1 MKSIGMFEAKA
12 KLSEICAQVRRDR
25 EPVIVTRRGVPL
37 VRIEPIEDEE
47 GGASKIW
54 EDAAKYRRAH
64 PVTEDLAL
72 PSRTTDRDRD
82 AIDA

>member
-1 MKSIGMFEAKA
+1 MKRLGVFEAKA
-12 KLSEICAQVRRDR
+12 KLSEICELVHRSR

-37 VRIEPIEDEE
+37 VRIEPIEEAA
-47 GGASKIW
+47 GGASRIW
-54 EDAAKYRRAH
+54 EEAAQYCRAH

-72 PSRTTDRDRD
+72 PARKIDQDRD

>member
-1 MKSIGMFEAKA
+1 MFEAKA
-12 KLSEICAQVRRDR
+12 KLSEICELVHRSR
-25 EPVIVTRRGVPL
+25 EPVVVTRRGVPL

-54 EDAAKYRRAH
+54 EEAAKYRKAH

-72 PSRTTDRDRD
+72 PARKIDQDRD
-82 AIDA
+82 AIEA